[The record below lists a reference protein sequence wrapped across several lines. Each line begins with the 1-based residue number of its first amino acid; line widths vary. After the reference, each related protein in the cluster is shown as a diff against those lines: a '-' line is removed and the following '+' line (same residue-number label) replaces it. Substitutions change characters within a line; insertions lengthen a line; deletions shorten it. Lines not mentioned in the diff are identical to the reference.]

1 MSPTLQALLFALLG
15 AVLGGGAVLAFRV
28 SERQMRPAEI
38 PEPALPPGVAAVLSV
53 LRSSALVVDGSDA
66 VLKAS
71 APAIAMGLVRDHEI
85 TVRELAE
92 LVRQVRRDG
101 QIRETE
107 LLVQRQGLPPRHV
120 TARVAPLSSQL
131 VLALVEDRTRERRVE
146 SIRRDF
152 VANVSHE
159 LKTPVGAIKLL
170 SDAVIDASDDPE
182 AVQRFAG
189 RMHTES
195 ERLARLVQQ
204 IIELS
209 RLQGDDPLDEPVAV
223 EADKIVAR
231 AIDESLTD
239 AAARQIELVHNGAEG
254 LVLLGNR
261 EQVAVAVGNLVA
273 NAVAYSPEGSSVVV
287 GATGHDTTV
296 DITVTDQGIGIPA
309 HELDR
314 IFERFYRVD
323 PARHRSTG
331 GTGLGLSIVKHVAAS
346 HGGEVRVWSVE
357 GQGST
362 FTLTLPR
369 KPGPLP
375 SSASADRARARIQKQ
390 QGDRVSR
397 VLVVEDEE
405 SYSDALAYMLRKEGF
420 EVAIAA
426 DGHAALAEFDRAGA
440 DIVLLDLMLPGIPGT
455 EVCRQ
460 IRQTSNVPV
469 IMVSAKDDEVDKVV
483 GLELGADDYVT
494 KPYSPR
500 ELVAR
505 IRAVLRR
512 GAEPDLAPMTLE
524 VGNVR
529 MDVERHIVTVGGGE
543 VRLPLKEFE
552 LLEMFLRNPGRVLTR
567 GQLIDRVWG
576 SDYVGDTK
584 TLDVHVKRL
593 RAKLEDNPAEP
604 KLLTTVRGLGYKLDL

>member
-1 MSPTLQALLFALLG
+1 LDETLRTIDGVSPTVQALLFALLG

-28 SERQMRPAEI
+28 SERQLRPVDA
-38 PEPALPPGVAAVLSV
+38 PEPELPPGLAAVLSV

-71 APAIAMGLVRDHEI
+71 APAIAMGLVRGHEI

-92 LVRQVRRDG
+92 LVQQVRRDG

-107 LLVQRQGLPPRHV
+107 LLVSRQGMPPRHV

-170 SDAVIDASDDPE
+170 SDAVIDAADDPE

-223 EADKIVAR
+223 EADKIIAR

-239 AAARQIELVHNGAEG
+239 AAARQIELVHNGTEG

-273 NAVAYSPEGSSVVV
+273 NAVAYSPEGSSVIV
-287 GATGHDTTV
+287 GATGQDTTV
-296 DITVTDQGIGIPA
+296 DISVTDRGIGIPA

-375 SSASADRARARIQKQ
+375 QSAEARRT
-390 QGDRVSR
+390 
-397 VLVVEDEE
+397 EE
-405 SYSDALAYMLRKEGF
+405 NA
-420 EVAIAA
+420 
-426 DGHAALAEFDRAGA
+426 
-440 DIVLLDLMLPGIPGT
+440 
-455 EVCRQ
+455 
-460 IRQTSNVPV
+460 
-469 IMVSAKDDEVDKVV
+469 
-483 GLELGADDYVT
+483 
-494 KPYSPR
+494 
-500 ELVAR
+500 
-505 IRAVLRR
+505 
-512 GAEPDLAPMTLE
+512 
-524 VGNVR
+524 
-529 MDVERHIVTVGGGE
+529 
-543 VRLPLKEFE
+543 
-552 LLEMFLRNPGRVLTR
+552 
-567 GQLIDRVWG
+567 
-576 SDYVGDTK
+576 
-584 TLDVHVKRL
+584 
-593 RAKLEDNPAEP
+593 
-604 KLLTTVRGLGYKLDL
+604 